1 MGHDSERAAMI
12 YQHEA
17 RGADKAITDA
27 IDTRVEDEQ
36 RKDAGEDQATGPL
49 ANGTLMARR
58 PINPRNDRRP
68 SVRNLLPTWAFTLER
83 MTGIEPALSAWE
95 ADVLPLNYI
104 RRLHS
109 TRSRRAA
116 PLYLTHRTGTGR
128 PVGCSSPIVAS
139 PR

>member
-1 MGHDSERAAMI
+1 MSAPLVIPESTALAARS
-12 YQHEA
+12 Q
-17 RGADKAITDA
+17 
-27 IDTRVEDEQ
+27 V
-36 RKDAGEDQATGPL
+36 
-49 ANGTLMARR
+49 
-58 PINPRNDRRP
+58 
-68 SVRNLLPTWAFTLER
+68 ER

-109 TRSRRAA
+109 TRPRRAA
-116 PLYLTHRTGTGR
+116 PQYLTHRTGTGC